1 MKYLKRYKIFE
12 SKSSL
17 KFVKQPTKKGSKT
30 ETYNVVKDGEVIGQ
44 IKWSSRM
51 RGYAFLPEKQ
61 HDDEIKN
68 FIKNLMS
75 KRKKSKLKINESI
88 KESES
93 KEDIIQT
100 IKDIL
105 LPLSDLDYTIS
116 VTQNNLY
123 RGDFNIDSLIGYEF
137 IIRIVRYTD
146 NPLVITDEIK
156 EDFITMKDYLESE
169 GFSSIEA
176 HYVRGD
182 AQVKREFD
190 DFIKNAGINLPTSD
204 YRGSDLN
211 SYRNLLFT
219 AKKIESE

>member
-1 MKYLKRYKIFE
+1 MKYLKKYKLF
-12 SKSSL
+12 
-17 KFVKQPTKKGSKT
+17 
-30 ETYNVVKDGEVIGQ
+30 
-44 IKWSSRM
+44 
-51 RGYAFLPEKQ
+51 
-61 HDDEIKN
+61 
-68 FIKNLMS
+68 
-75 KRKKSKLKINESI
+75 
-88 KESES
+88 ES

-100 IKDIL
+100 VKDIL

-116 VTQNNLY
+116 VTESPLVFPEKPYSVNGLT
-123 RGDFNIDSLIGYEF
+123 
-137 IIRIVRYTD
+137 IRVVTYTD
-146 NPLVITDEIK
+146 KPLVITDEIK

-182 AQVKREFD
+182 AQVQREFD

-204 YRGSDLN
+204 YRGFDLN